1 MEQLN
6 GLDASFLAVEG
17 CYLMRDRFL
26 APEVWET
33 LGLPAAECTEYVT
46 NSELMRSYRSALFTR
61 IVPTIKEIG
70 LWGPR
75 IRKAYAEMGILGF
88 ADVDG
93 EALAMQDESIAE
105 RFDKERAQRS

>member
-1 MEQLN
+1 
-6 GLDASFLAVEG
+6 
-17 CYLMRDRFL
+17 MRDRFL

-33 LGLPAAECTEYVT
+33 LGLPVPECMEFMQG
-46 NSELMRSYRSALFTR
+46 SELMKSFRSALFSR

-75 IRKAYAEMGILGF
+75 IRKAYADMGILGF

-93 EALAMQDESIAE
+93 AALARNDETIAE
-105 RFDKERAQRS
+105 RFDAARGRSQ